1 MLDKFEKVA
10 TRSSFVEYYG
20 KFNGRYGHSG
30 YAVIAESQ
38 FEYAQFC
45 LELANVGLHVI
56 AEERPLV
63 DQQGYEQIY
72 SWSQSLFDLTT

>member
-1 MLDKFEKVA
+1 MLNKFEKVA
-10 TRSSFVEYYG
+10 MRSSLVEYYG

-30 YAVIAESQ
+30 YAVTAEGQ

-45 LELANVGLHVI
+45 LELADAGLYAI
-56 AEERPLV
+56 AQERPLI

-72 SWSQSLFDLTT
+72 SWNQDLFA